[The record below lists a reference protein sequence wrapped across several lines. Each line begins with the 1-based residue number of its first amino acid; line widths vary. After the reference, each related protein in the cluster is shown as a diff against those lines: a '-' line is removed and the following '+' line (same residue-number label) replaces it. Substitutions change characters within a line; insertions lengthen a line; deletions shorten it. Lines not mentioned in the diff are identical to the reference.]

1 MGAADARRATCH
13 DAVGVWTKSLF
24 TVRDLVLTTDTG
36 TEAAT
41 KRAEFI
47 WKSLGSNNAGAA
59 ADLLD

>member
-1 MGAADARRATCH
+1 MLEVFGQ
-13 DAVGVWTKSLF
+13 KSLF
-24 TVRDLVLTTDTG
+24 TERDLVLATDTG
-36 TEAAT
+36 TEAAA